1 MSKFIKLTNFIININ
16 YIHSIVIKP
25 NKYHINVLSNKFD
38 GSIWSSFGFG
48 IGTIY
53 SSNSEIE
60 ICETKHSNDYKIVS
74 DWIDK
79 HSSQRCKY
87 LII

>member
-38 GSIWSSFGFG
+38 GSIWSSF
-48 IGTIY
+48 
-53 SSNSEIE
+53 
-60 ICETKHSNDYKIVS
+60 